1 MPHFRLETNV
11 SADKVS
17 PDLPK
22 KICKVIS
29 SSLGKPLQYCVAT
42 VIPGVNMSW
51 GGTNEPCAQ
60 ATLVSIGALDV
71 DKNKQHSKAFFDL
84 ICKELQIGP
93 ERMYI
98 HYTNAPSSDIG
109 YNYSTFHDILG

>member
-1 MPHFRLETNV
+1 MPHFRIETNV

-17 PDLPK
+17 HDLPK

-29 SSLGKPLQYCVAT
+29 SSLGRPLEFCVAT

-60 ATLVSIGALDV
+60 ATLVAIGALGV
-71 DKNKQHSKAFFDL
+71 DKNKQHSKALFDL
-84 ICKELQIGP
+84 ICKELQISP
-93 ERMYI
+93 ERMHI

-109 YNYSTFHDILG
+109 FNYTTFHDILG

>member
-11 SADKVS
+11 SADTVS

-22 KICKVIS
+22 KICDIIS
-29 SSLGKPLQYCVAT
+29 SSLGKSLQYCVAT
-42 VIPGVNMSW
+42 VVPGVNMSW

-60 ATLVSIGALDV
+60 ATLVSIGALGV
-71 DKNKQHSKAFFDL
+71 SENKQHSKAFFDL
-84 ICKELQIGP
+84 ICTELQISP

-98 HYTNAPSSDIG
+98 HYTDAPSSDIG
-109 YNYSTFHDILG
+109 YNYSTFDDILD